1 MDLLYNAYIKIQPV
15 GKEVEVLLENDEY
28 TFLKGFAEVRII
40 FIIIIF
46 ILRIISFIL
55 YM

>member
-15 GKEVEVLLENDEY
+15 GKEVLLENDEY
-28 TFLKGFAEVRII
+28 TFLKGFAEVRIT